1 MRPSYHASD
10 SQRWVSFDRMPN
22 NHFVY
27 IAMLLPKQNASGSI
41 DVNDVVFA
49 NLMQYIDAFNA
60 IKD

>member
-1 MRPSYHASD
+1 
-10 SQRWVSFDRMPN
+10 
-22 NHFVY
+22 
-27 IAMLLPKQNASGSI
+27 MLLPKQNASGSI